1 MQRDTAQPR
10 NTSQVFAPSP
20 QHVIPHPS
28 GIPAPQR
35 SAAPIQIHSII
46 HIVLNYSASDSPCA
60 LVQRQIFKEQ
70 LNTRVVLVAME
81 IWTDM
86 DHIPI
91 SVMPLEMLRDFSKY
105 RQQSIKRHADAVHL
119 IT

>member
-1 MQRDTAQPR
+1 M
-10 NTSQVFAPSP
+10 
-20 QHVIPHPS
+20 
-28 GIPAPQR
+28 
-35 SAAPIQIHSII
+35 
-46 HIVLNYSASDSPCA
+46 
-60 LVQRQIFKEQ
+60 
-70 LNTRVVLVAME
+70 VLVALE

-105 RQQSIKRHADAVHL
+105 RQQSIKRHADVVQL

>member
-1 MQRDTAQPR
+1 MQSANQLRTTPCVTVKKPAGESVATISWTLDRPPIR
-10 NTSQVFAPSP
+10 CPLPVLFAKW
-20 QHVIPHPS
+20 
-28 GIPAPQR
+28 
-35 SAAPIQIHSII
+35 
-46 HIVLNYSASDSPCA
+46 
-60 LVQRQIFKEQ
+60 QIFKEQ
-70 LNTRVVLVAME
+70 LNTRVVLVALE

-119 IT
+119 VT

>member
-1 MQRDTAQPR
+1 MD
-10 NTSQVFAPSP
+10 SQVFAPSR
-20 QHVIPHPS
+20 QHVITHPS
-28 GIPAPQR
+28 CIPAPQR

-91 SVMPLEMLRDFSKY
+91 SLMPLEMLRDFSKY